1 MAIEITSWIVR
12 IAAGLYILA
21 LVMHFLLKLSNADQY
36 NPITQHIVRWTGPA
50 VRPLAALL
58 PTLGRF
64 DLAIVVTALLI
75 SMGTTVLLSLLHH
88 NGLFFNP
95 LPLLLWSG
103 LGLLYMVADIYFFAV
118 LAVIILSW
126 VATDGQA
133 PAIRLLLQLTEPV
146 MGPLRRVM
154 PALGGLDLSPIL
166 LFVVINLVEV
176 MLSNIARS
184 VGLPARLVIGI

>member
-1 MAIEITSWIVR
+1 MAIEVSSWIVR
-12 IAAGLYILA
+12 IVAGLYMLA

-36 NPITQHIVRWTGPA
+36 NPITQHIVRWTGPV
-50 VRPLAALL
+50 VRPLATVL

-64 DLAIVVTALLI
+64 DLAIVVTALLV
-75 SMGTTVLLSLLHH
+75 SMAATVLLSLLYH

-103 LGLLYMVADIYFFAV
+103 LGLLCMVADIYFFAV

-146 MGPLRRVM
+146 MGRLRRLI
-154 PALGGLDLSPIL
+154 PPLGGLDLSPIL
-166 LFVVINLVEV
+166 LVIVINLLEV
-176 MLSNIARS
+176 LLSNIARS